1 MNKDVELKVDYDTGK
16 VWLSAGEYSP
26 AELRKLAKRL
36 NKLLMAR
43 RAEDDWSDEE

>member
-1 MNKDVELKVDYDTGK
+1 MNNDVDLKVDYQTGK

-43 RAEDDWSDEE
+43 RAEDDWSEGE